1 MSESALAA
9 RALVG
14 HNRVS
19 TQALTSLAQAAAA
32 EQFGVR
38 PGEVRASWADDAGLL
53 ALSIVS
59 PIAVPDLGDV
69 TGPEDVEAAGGS
81 VWERATAAKAA
92 ILHHVAGLS
101 GAQLSRVDVRI
112 SGVRLPLRQKAR
124 VA

>member
-1 MSESALAA
+1 MTESPLAT
-9 RALVG
+9 RTLVG

-19 TQALTSLAQAAAA
+19 TQALTSLARAAAA

-38 PGEVRASWADDAGLL
+38 PGEVRASWTDDAGLL
-53 ALSIVS
+53 ALSIIS

-69 TGPEDVEAAGGS
+69 AGVKDVVAAGGS

-92 ILHHVAGLS
+92 ILHQVSGLS
-101 GAQLSRVDVRI
+101 GAQLSRVDIRI
-112 SGVRLPLRQKAR
+112 AGVRPPLGQKAR

>member
-1 MSESALAA
+1 
-9 RALVG
+9 VG

-19 TQALTSLAQAAAA
+19 TQALTSLARAAAA

-38 PGEVRASWADDAGLL
+38 PGEVRASWTDDAGLL
-53 ALSIVS
+53 ALSIIS

-69 TGPEDVEAAGGS
+69 AGVEDVVAAAGS

-92 ILHHVAGLS
+92 ILHQVSGLS
-101 GAQLSRVDVRI
+101 GAQLSRVDIRI
-112 SGVRLPLRQKAR
+112 AGVRPPLGQKAR